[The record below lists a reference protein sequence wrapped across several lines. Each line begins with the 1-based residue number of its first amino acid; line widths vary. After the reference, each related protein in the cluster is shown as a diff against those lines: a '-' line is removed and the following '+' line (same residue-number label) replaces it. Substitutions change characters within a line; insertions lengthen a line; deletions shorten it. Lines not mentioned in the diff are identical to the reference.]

1 MRPVL
6 AAFLFLAVTLTVRA
20 QTPVLRIRVLDYAE
34 VPPATLNSF
43 PPPAREVFRQTGIAT
58 EWPTC
63 RIQSRQGDC
72 GPIADSDV
80 YVKIVPKPAPG
91 GKTKFGTTV
100 REGKRSLFS
109 YVFWTRIE
117 QAARH
122 YGVAPSLLLAEV
134 IAHETGHLLGLE
146 HASNGIMQCEF
157 GAPEILRAGQGNL
170 RFSREEA
177 AALRDALTPRLAQAP
192 LDETP
197 ESRRRTD
204 R

>member
-6 AAFLFLAVTLTVRA
+6 ALAVFLAVNLSARA
-20 QTPVLRIRVLDYAE
+20 QTPVLRVRVLDYAD
-34 VPPATLNSF
+34 VPAATLNSF
-43 PPPAREVFRQTGIAT
+43 APAAREVFEQSGIGT

-63 RIQSRQGDC
+63 RIQARRGDC
-72 GPIADSDV
+72 SPIADGDV
-80 YVKIVPKPAPG
+80 YVKIVPKPVEGDKA
-91 GKTKFGTTV
+91 KFGTTI
-100 REGKRSLFS
+100 RQGKRSLFS
-109 YVFWTRIE
+109 YVFWTRVE

-122 YGVAPSLLLAEV
+122 YGVAPSLLLGEV

-146 HASNGIMQCEF
+146 HAVKGIMQCQF

-170 RFSREEA
+170 HFSREEA
-177 AALRDALTPRLAQAP
+177 AALRDALTPRLAEAP
-192 LDETP
+192 LDPAP